1 MDTAGRRRAATLIS
15 HATISTFS
23 VSLSITSSATRAQ
36 LRKTNAGGPTP
47 ASRNP
52 PHRHGRTCS
61 GHP

>member
-1 MDTAGRRRAATLIS
+1 MDTVGTATRRTLIS

-23 VSLSITSSATRAQ
+23 VSLLITSVATRAR